1 MNHPY
6 KKINKETLELNHIL
20 DQLDFTDIYRLFHPT
35 AAEYTF
41 LSSTHETFSRIEHM
55 IGHKINL
62 SKLKTEIISSIFSH
76 HNIMR
81 LEINCKK
88 KTAKNTNTWRLNNM
102 LLNNQL
108 VNEEI
113 KKEIKKIPGDK

>member
-1 MNHPY
+1 MTDQARWNIYIYIY
-6 KKINKETLELNHIL
+6 KTFQPK
-20 DQLDFTDIYRLFHPT
+20 
-35 AAEYTF
+35 AAEYIF
-41 LSSTHETFSRIEHM
+41 FSSTNGTFSRIYCVL
-55 IGHKINL
+55 GHKTSLNEF
-62 SKLKTEIISSIFSH
+62 KKTEIISSIFSDH
-76 HNIMR
+76 SSKR
-81 LEINCKK
+81 LEINYEK

>member
-62 SKLKTEIISSIFSH
+62 SKLKTEIIPTIFSD
-76 HNIMR
+76 HNGYETRNQQQEKSWKIYKYVEM
-81 LEINCKK
+81 N
-88 KTAKNTNTWRLNNM
+88 NT
-102 LLNNQL
+102 LLN
-108 VNEEI
+108 
-113 KKEIKKIPGDK
+113 K